1 MGLATSEGQKHAPNA
16 ASVPSKR
23 YVRRFGRKRFAIR
36 NAASI
41 CFFAIEVAKFVLAF
55 IVTRD
60 RLSATKTEDRFAFAA
75 IEGSFAIE
83 AEYLFTLVTVER
95 IFAVVAEWLVAMATD
110 EHILA
115 VETK

>member
-1 MGLATSEGQKHAPNA
+1 M
-16 ASVPSKR
+16 R
-23 YVRRFGRKRFAIR
+23 
-36 NAASI
+36 
-41 CFFAIEVAKFVLAF
+41 AF
-55 IVTRD
+55 IATRD

-83 AEYLFTLVTVER
+83 AGYLFTLVTVER